1 MENKGEA
8 RHDDRERLVRF
19 LAWRRK
25 AKRVSRAPATAGTP
39 VTKLLSY
46 AAPVAWLGIGVLT
59 VALVTT
65 RMANP
70 RPGRA
75 PVAETPRPTTGPLF
89 APAPPSS
96 SAQADPRSEFPVRTA
111 AIARVRADAYSRPVW
126 SDSMGRPTPSAAS
139 VRRRE
144 TAAPVV
150 RASRLTTTVATVRR
164 WVGSMPEVRPDKA
177 IVRWVKS
184 PPPAHGQW
192 PVEPERPEAR

>member
-8 RHDDRERLVRF
+8 RLDDRERLVRF

-25 AKRVSRAPATAGTP
+25 AKRVSRAPANAGTP

-65 RMANP
+65 RTANS

-75 PVAETPRPTTGPLF
+75 PVAETPRSTTDPVSAL
-89 APAPPSS
+89 AHPSR
-96 SAQADPRSEFPVRTA
+96 AQTDPESGFPVRT

-126 SDSMGRPTPSAAS
+126 SDSMGRPTPSGAS

-150 RASRLTTTVATVRR
+150 RPSRFTTTVAAVRR
-164 WVGSMPEVRPDKA
+164 WVGSMPEIRPGKA
-177 IVRWVKS
+177 IVNWMKS

-192 PVEPERPEAR
+192 PVEPELPEAR

>member
-1 MENKGEA
+1 MDNKGEA
-8 RHDDRERLVRF
+8 PHDDQERLVRF

-25 AKRVSRAPATAGTP
+25 AKRVSRAPATAGAP

-75 PVAETPRPTTGPLF
+75 PVAETPRSPTDPLF
-89 APAPPSS
+89 ALDPPSR
-96 SAQADPRSEFPVRTA
+96 AQTEPRSGFPVRTA

-126 SDSMGRPTPSAAS
+126 SDSMGRTTPSAAS

-164 WVGSMPEVRPDKA
+164 WVGSMPEVRPGKA
-177 IVRWVKS
+177 IVRWMKS